1 MTVVTLSCGKNGV
14 LKCEANGHADFSK
27 KGTDIVCAAITILI
41 RTTMQ
46 VLSHT
51 DDVFLTADTST
62 RGNLAFT
69 AEAKAE
75 NPETEIRLEYAADFI
90 RNGIKSLEKEFS
102 GNVKFLEIQI
112 SGK

>member
-27 KGTDIVCAAITILI
+27 RGTDVVCAAITILI
-41 RTTMQ
+41 RTAMQ

-75 NPETEIRLEYAADFI
+75 NPKAEIRLEYAADFI
-90 RNGIKSLEKEFS
+90 RNGIKSLEKEFPE
-102 GNVKFLEIQI
+102 NVKFSEVQI

>member
-27 KGTDIVCAAITILI
+27 KGTDIVCAAVTILL
-41 RTTMQ
+41 RTAMQ

-51 DDVFLTADTST
+51 DDVFLAADTST

-69 AEAKAE
+69 AEAKDG
-75 NPETEIRLEYAADFI
+75 NPKAEIRLEYAADFI
-90 RNGIKSLEKEFS
+90 RDGIKSLQKEFPE
-102 GNVKFLEIQI
+102 NVKFSEIQ